1 MQFASEKRVVVTG
14 AGGFVGRQ
22 LCRHLQEGG
31 YRVDAWVRG
40 ERSAEDDIA
49 VLSGAD
55 CVVHLAGRA
64 HVLHE
69 QSADPLQAFRE
80 ANCAS
85 TLRVARAALAAGV
98 RRFVFVSS
106 IGVNGQQT
114 GEAAF
119 DEQSTPAPHADY
131 AVSKHEAELQL
142 RELLRGSAMQLVII
156 RPPLVYAGHA
166 PGNFRRLLGLVAAGL
181 PLPFGAVRNS
191 RSMIALD
198 NLVDFIV
205 RCIEHP
211 AAVDQLFVIADG
223 EDLSVGQITDL
234 LAQGMGLR
242 SRQLAIPPRLMRG
255 VARLLGRGGL
265 YVQLCGSLRVDAGK
279 ARELLQWQPPLSA
292 QDALRQA
299 GRDYLAGKGARS
311 E

>member
-1 MQFASEKRVVVTG
+1 MQVLSEKRVVVTG
-14 AGGFVGRQ
+14 ARGFVGRQ

-31 YRVDAWVRG
+31 YRVDAWGRG
-40 ERSAEDDIA
+40 ERSAESDIA
-49 VLSGAD
+49 VLSGAAY
-55 CVVHLAGRA
+55 VVHLAGRA

-80 ANCAS
+80 ANCAN

-142 RELLRGSAMQLVII
+142 RELVRDRAMQLVII

-166 PGNFRRLLGLVAAGL
+166 PGNFRRLLGLVAARL
-181 PLPFGAVRNS
+181 PLPFGAVHNT

-223 EDLSVGQITDL
+223 VDLSVGQIADL

-242 SRQLAIPPRLMRG
+242 SRQLAIPPRLMHG
-255 VARLLGRGGL
+255 VAKLLGRESL
-265 YVQLCGSLRVDAGK
+265 YVQLCGSLQVDAGK

-299 GRDYLAGKGARS
+299 GRDYLAGKGARR

>member
-1 MQFASEKRVVVTG
+1 MPALSEKRVVVTG
-14 AGGFVGRQ
+14 ASGFVGRQ
-22 LCRHLQEGG
+22 LYRYLQAGG

-49 VLSGAD
+49 ALGGVD

-64 HVLHE
+64 HVLRE
-69 QSADPLQAFRE
+69 QSVDPLRAFRE
-80 ANCAS
+80 ANCAN
-85 TLRVARAALAAGV
+85 TLRIARAALGAGV
-98 RRFVFVSS
+98 QRFVFVSS

-114 GEAAF
+114 GEVAF
-119 DEQSTPAPHADY
+119 DEQSTPTPQADY

-142 RELLRGSAMQLVII
+142 RELVHGSAMQLVII

-166 PGNFRRLLGLVAAGL
+166 PGNFRRLLGLVARRL
-181 PLPFGAVRNS
+181 PLPFGAVHNS

-223 EDLSVGQITDL
+223 EDLSIGQIAHF

-242 SRQLAIPPRLMRG
+242 SRQLAIPPDLMHG
-255 VARLLGRGGL
+255 VARLLGREGL
-265 YVQLCGSLRVDAGK
+265 YVQLCGSLQVNAGK
-279 ARELLQWQPPLSA
+279 ARELLQWQPPISA

-299 GRDYLAGKGARS
+299 GRDYLANKWARRK
-311 E
+311 

>member
-1 MQFASEKRVVVTG
+1 MSEKRVVVTG
-14 AGGFVGRQ
+14 ASGFVGSQ
-22 LCRHLQEGG
+22 LCRHLHECG
-31 YRVDAWVRG
+31 YGVDAWPRE

-49 VLSGAD
+49 ALSGTD

-80 ANCAS
+80 ANCAN

-119 DEQSTPAPHADY
+119 DEHSIPAPHAAY
-131 AVSKHEAELQL
+131 AVSKLEAELQL
-142 RELLRGSAMQLVII
+142 RELMRGRAMQLVII

-166 PGNFRRLLGLVAAGL
+166 PGNFHRLLGLVAARV
-181 PLPFGAVRNS
+181 PLPFGAVRNR

-223 EDLSVGQITDL
+223 EDLSVGQIADL

-242 SRQLAIPPRLMRG
+242 SRQLAIPPRLMHG
-255 VARLLGRGGL
+255 AARLLGREGL
-265 YVQLCGSLRVDAGK
+265 YVQLCGSLQVDAGK
-279 ARELLQWQPPLSA
+279 ARAMLQWQPPLSA

-299 GRDYLAGKGARS
+299 GHDYLAGKGARC